1 MMNRFYRVGFL
12 LLCLLLASC
21 SDPLDFDQY
30 EDASLT
36 PFLEAALLHV
46 ESSEEAINQ
55 GDAPVFLDNSFVFE
69 AFSEQFVAERILDGE
84 IVYQLENT
92 TSKPLEIA
100 IQFLDA
106 SGSVLDTESFTTGP
120 EPAPI
125 LDRTVAYG
133 PGGKSLNI
141 LRNTVSL
148 RVIGINQGDRT
159 STAGVPEPRIVL
171 RSTAR
176 FVIRLAG

>member
-1 MMNRFYRVGFL
+1 MKNRLSQVGFL
-12 LLCLLLASC
+12 LLGLLVSC
-21 SDPLDFDQY
+21 SDSLDFGQY

-36 PFLEAALLHV
+36 PFLEAAFLYV
-46 ESSEEAINQ
+46 QSSEAVINES
-55 GDAPVFLDNSFVFE
+55 DTPVFLDNTFAFV

-100 IQFLDA
+100 IQFLDG
-106 SGSVLDTESFTTGP
+106 SGGVLDTESFTIGP
-120 EPAPI
+120 EPAP
-125 LDRTVAYG
+125 LLNRTVAYG
-133 PGGKSLNI
+133 SGGKSLNI

-148 RVIGINQGDRT
+148 RVIGTNQGDNT

-176 FVIRLAG
+176 FVMRLAG

>member
-1 MMNRFYRVGFL
+1 MKNRLSQVGFL
-12 LLCLLLASC
+12 LLGLLVSC
-21 SDPLDFDQY
+21 SDPLDFGQY

-36 PFLEAALLHV
+36 PFLEAAFLYV
-46 ESSEEAINQ
+46 ESSEAAIN
-55 GDAPVFLDNSFVFE
+55 DSDTPVFLDNSFAFV

-100 IQFLDA
+100 IQFLDG
-106 SGSVLDTESFTTGP
+106 SGAVLDTESFTIGP
-120 EPAPI
+120 GPTP
-125 LDRTVAYG
+125 LLNRTVAYG
-133 PGGKSLNI
+133 SGGKSLNI

-148 RVIGINQGDRT
+148 RVIGTNQGDAT
-159 STAGVPEPRIVL
+159 SMAGLPEPRIVL

-176 FVIRLAG
+176 FVMRLAG